1 AVEAARAG
9 QHGKGFAVVA
19 EEVRNLAE
27 RSANAAKET
36 TVMIE
41 GSIRKAEFGTKIA
54 NETAAALDKIVAGI
68 EKAANLVGDISTASN
83 EQATGISQINKGIE
97 QVSAVVQNNSS
108 TAEESASAS
117 EELTS
122 QAEILSEMVGKFKL
136 KRNFGVSKGYE
147 LNKHKVN
154 PGMGTNIEVSRNIIN
169 GWGEVACA
177 TTKPVIDLS
186 NSEFGKY

>member
-41 GSIRKAEFGTKIA
+41 GSICKAEFGTKIA
-54 NETAAALDKIVAGI
+54 NETALALNKIVSGV
-68 EKAANLVGDISTASN
+68 EKSARLVADIATASN

-108 TAEESASAS
+108 TAEESAAAS

-122 QAEILSEMVGKFKL
+122 QAHILNEMVNKFKL
-136 KRNFGVSKGYE
+136 KKVSNFLGRNE
-147 LNKHKVN
+147 LNNYDKNYKSEL
-154 PGMGTNIEVSRNIIN
+154 IRNSVDTWNEAAVTSI
-169 GWGEVACA
+169 
-177 TTKPVIDLS
+177 KPIIDL
-186 NSEFGKY
+186 NDSEFGKY